1 MYRFDN
7 FFRDTAFSA
16 AMADYP
22 ILAIDVG
29 ARGGFE
35 ADLLPVAFAVDAV
48 GFEPE
53 PAAFAHLSGVGPWK
67 SLRYAPIALS
77 GSGGWRRLNVTR
89 DPTGATLLEPNQKF
103 GSELDKQ
110 QFFEVVRTIELKTE
124 TLDDA
129 VSQLGISRVDYLKID
144 IEGAELEVLVGGAK
158 TLEGLLALKTEVMFA
173 PVRHQQPFAADMDS
187 MLRAKGFRLMEIIRP
202 AVWRRHGYIVHPQFG
217 REAIP
222 YSKGQL
228 IHGDYLFFREP
239 EKIESHHQAL
249 RMSFVALAYGFFD
262 FAECLLARPDVH
274 GLLKDQYGLRL
285 GEEMKRASSR
295 FGRRIW
301 MRELVSHLR
310 GIAPFIRSFA
320 RMMASRF

>member
-1 MYRFDN
+1 M
-7 FFRDTAFSA
+7 T
-16 AMADYP
+16 DYP
-22 ILAIDVG
+22 ISAIDIG
-29 ARGGFE
+29 ARGGFDT
-35 ADLLPVAFAVDAV
+35 DLSPIAFAVDAV

-53 PAAFAHLSGVGPWK
+53 PDAFAHLSVPGPWK
-67 SLRYAPIALS
+67 THRYVPIAIS
-77 GSGGWRRLNVTR
+77 GSGGRRRLNITR
-89 DPTGATLLEPNQKF
+89 DPVGTTLLDPNQKLGLEF
-103 GSELDKQ
+103 GKQ
-110 QFFEVVRTIELKTE
+110 QFFEVIRTIELETE
-124 TLDDA
+124 TLDSA
-129 VSQLGISRVDYLKID
+129 VSQLGIPRVDYLKID

-239 EKIESHHQAL
+239 EKLESPHQAL
-249 RMSFVALAYGFFD
+249 RLSFVALAYGFFD

-274 GLLKDQYGLRL
+274 ELLKDQYGIRL

-320 RMMASRF
+320 RMMAS